1 MENQYDVFPCL
12 KCRDCKHCN
21 IKADLKGQFAS
32 PLCPINHKAVKMS
45 KPWFATYDVGNCP
58 ICKNFEPR
66 PSIKWLYERWEGL
79 DRYLTDKAEIFIED
93 NIPLSE
99 MHPKTISLIKDNNFD
114 VRYVIPYDD
123 WFNCK
128 VDIDNYLYKSYYVR
142 SKDSPIGYKLVKEY
156 KENE

>member
-1 MENQYDVFPCL
+1 MENQYDAFPCL

-21 IKADLKGQFAS
+21 NKAD
-32 PLCPINHKAVKMS
+32 LCPINHTSVKMS

-66 PSIKWLYERWEGL
+66 PSLKWLYERWEGL
-79 DRYLTDKAEIFIED
+79 DRYLTDKAEIFMEE

-123 WFNCK
+123 WFNCN
-128 VDIDNYLYKSYYVR
+128 VDIDNYLYKSYYKR
-142 SKDSPIGYKLVKEY
+142 SKDSPFGYKLIKEY
-156 KENE
+156 KDNTHN

>member
-1 MENQYDVFPCL
+1 MENQYDAFPCL

-21 IKADLKGQFAS
+21 NKAD
-32 PLCPINHKAVKMS
+32 LCPINHTSVKMS

-66 PSIKWLYERWEGL
+66 PSLKWLYERWEGL
-79 DRYLTDKAEIFIED
+79 DRYLTDKTEIFMEE

-123 WFNCK
+123 WFNCN
-128 VDIDNYLYKSYYVR
+128 VDIDNYLYKSYYKR
-142 SKDSPIGYKLVKEY
+142 SKDSPFGYKLIKEY
-156 KENE
+156 KDNTHN